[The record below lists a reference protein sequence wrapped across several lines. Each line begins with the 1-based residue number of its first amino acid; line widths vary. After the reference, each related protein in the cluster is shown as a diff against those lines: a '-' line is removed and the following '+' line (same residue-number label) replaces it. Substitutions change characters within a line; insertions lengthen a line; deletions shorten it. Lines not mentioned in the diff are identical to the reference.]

1 VVVVGAGGD
10 KIIIIIIIKTPLIEL
25 RRILR
30 RALGTYGR
38 DEKCTKRLVGN
49 PEGMRPV
56 GRRGRIFV
64 ICV

>member
-10 KIIIIIIIKTPLIEL
+10 KIIIIIIKTPLIEL

-56 GRRGRIFV
+56 GRRGRICV